1 MNSIIH
7 LFQSIKNIKTWLF
20 IGLLLR
26 LFLMVTTFHPDFTA
40 FALAGFLISGG
51 HILDIYDYL
60 FNLPSSHPFS
70 NVFGINIFGYPP
82 LALFF
87 ASIPSLIFY
96 PFMDRSF
103 QEMFLV
109 NPYQF
114 FGNFSLETH
123 LYLFLRKTHY
133 LFFDFA
139 ALICLLKLV
148 SSEKRKLALL
158 LWTFN
163 PLVLLTD
170 YSMGHFDIIPTFFV
184 ILSLF
189 FISRNNPY
197 LASLSLGIGGATKF
211 FPFLFL
217 LFVILL
223 YGKNFLEKV
232 KLLLIGI
239 LPMIT
244 ASLPYL
250 ASPVFKSNV
259 LASPESQKALFAGI
273 KVSGADTLYI
283 FIIGYVLI
291 LTFAII
297 HKAKSF
303 EFMWKYFFAVLLLF
317 LAVTHFH
324 PQWFLWVTP
333 FLIFSILE
341 KQTLWP
347 IVAAFFLFYLGIL
360 LTFEPSLHYG
370 LFVPLFPHLKDAP
383 RILEAAKT
391 IYDPSL
397 ITSTIRSFFAAI
409 AISLI
414 FITLSQIKAKL
425 EAK

>member
-1 MNSIIH
+1 MKLIGNFKS
-7 LFQSIKNIKTWLF
+7 WLL

-26 LFLMVTTFHPDFTA
+26 LLLMVTTFHPDFTA
-40 FALAGFLISGG
+40 FALAGFVISER
-51 HILDIYDYL
+51 HILDVYDYL
-60 FNLPSSHPFS
+60 FNLPSNHPFY

-82 LALFF
+82 LALLF
-87 ASIPSLIFY
+87 ASLPSLIFD

-114 FGNFSLETH
+114 FGNFSFETH
-123 LYLFLRKTHY
+123 LYLFLRKSHY
-133 LFFDFA
+133 LLFDFLS
-139 ALICLLKLV
+139 LIFLLKLAPF
-148 SSEKRKLALL
+148 EKRKLALL
-158 LWTFN
+158 LWIFN
-163 PLVLLTD
+163 PLVLIAD

-189 FISRNNPY
+189 FIFKSNPY
-197 LASLSLGIGGATKF
+197 LASLAIGIGGATKF

-217 LFVILL
+217 PFIILL
-223 YGKNFLEKV
+223 CGKNFLEKV

-239 LPMIT
+239 LPMIV

-259 LASPESQKALFAGI
+259 LASPESQKALFAGV
-273 KVSGADTLYI
+273 KVSGADTLYL
-283 FIIGYVLI
+283 FVIGYVLI
-291 LTFAII
+291 LIFAII
-297 HKAKSF
+297 HKANGF

-333 FLIFSILE
+333 FLIFFILE
-341 KQTLWP
+341 KRTLWSL
-347 IVAAFFLFYLGIL
+347 VGTFFLFYLGIL

-383 RILEAAKT
+383 RILEAVKT

-397 ITSTIRSFFAAI
+397 ITSTIRSVFAAI
-409 AISLI
+409 SIGLI
-414 FITLSQIKAKL
+414 FITLSQVKLKLNRDAK
-425 EAK
+425 